1 MAKTVQIQLISP
13 FLNESNKLFSELES
27 KGIVF
32 HKQSQRFSFLLLN
45 FIQQNVLFY
54 TLNGKIYVNLLFDI
68 CKFFKFA

>member
-32 HKQSQRFSFLLLN
+32 HKQSQRFSFLLLIY
-45 FIQQNVLFY
+45 IQQNGLFY
-54 TLNGKIYVNLLFDI
+54 TPNDKIFINFLFLI
-68 CKFFKFA
+68 GEIF